1 MLNTDNWY
9 EIPFSVEGV
18 NFVSKIDTNG
28 SFYPMIKRM
37 PAGLFEAQHKEMV
50 AELIG
55 NPALFT
61 RQELQDELDRVND
74 GASQALLCLA

>member
-18 NFVSKIDTNG
+18 NFVSKIDPQG
-28 SFYPMIKRM
+28 SFYPMIKRL
-37 PAGLFEAQHKEMV
+37 PAGIFEAQHKEMV

-55 NPALFT
+55 NPALMT
-61 RQELQDELDRVND
+61 REELQNELDNVNL
-74 GASQALLCLA
+74 GASQALLALA